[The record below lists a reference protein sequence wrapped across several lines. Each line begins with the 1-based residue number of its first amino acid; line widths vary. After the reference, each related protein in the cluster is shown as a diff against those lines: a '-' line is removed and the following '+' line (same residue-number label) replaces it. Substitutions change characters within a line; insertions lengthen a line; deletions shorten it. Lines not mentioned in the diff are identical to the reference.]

1 MTKPNTVGRFGSA
14 APPSPWKTDAIGHV
28 EELEVW
34 SHDAARAQLDTLT
47 PVRQIMQRVAAS
59 VPQHLS
65 IDEVRSLLV
74 ASGLSAVPVADESG
88 APVGVVSALAI
99 LGELPEYES
108 TEVEQGFSS
117 ATVLDPFG
125 EGSRDEF
132 ERSESNGGF
141 RVMRVLCPAVSTIMQ
156 PLRRSVRDSS
166 SVRAAARVMVE
177 ESLQHLPVVGS
188 DGQLVGMLRALDLVG
203 FLAGLPVPLPVLP
216 PPARRRTTE
225 A

>member
-1 MTKPNTVGRFGSA
+1 
-14 APPSPWKTDAIGHV
+14 
-28 EELEVW
+28 
-34 SHDAARAQLDTLT
+34 
-47 PVRQIMQRVAAS
+47 
-59 VPQHLS
+59 
-65 IDEVRSLLV
+65 
-74 ASGLSAVPVADESG
+74 
-88 APVGVVSALAI
+88 
-99 LGELPEYES
+99 
-108 TEVEQGFSS
+108 
-117 ATVLDPFG
+117 
-125 EGSRDEF
+125 
-132 ERSESNGGF
+132 
-141 RVMRVLCPAVSTIMQ
+141 MRVLCPAVSTIMQ